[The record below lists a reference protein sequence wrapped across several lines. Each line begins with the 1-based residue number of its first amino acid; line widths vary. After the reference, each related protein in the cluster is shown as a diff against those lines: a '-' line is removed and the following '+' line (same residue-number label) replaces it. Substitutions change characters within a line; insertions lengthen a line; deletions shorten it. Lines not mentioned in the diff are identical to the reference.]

1 MKKIS
6 IIIPAY
12 NEEESLPFLY
22 DKLNEL
28 MDHMEQY
35 EFEIL
40 FVNDGSKDK
49 TIKLIK
55 EYREKDSR
63 YCYIDFARNFGK
75 EIAMIAGLDYATGDC
90 AIFIDADLQDPP
102 GLIPE
107 LVKYWEEGYD
117 DVYAKRRSREG
128 ETFLKKFT
136 SKMYYII
143 LQKMTKI
150 EIQKD
155 TGDFRLLDRRCINA
169 LKKLRESQRNTKSM
183 FSWIGYK
190 KKEVLYDR
198 DARVAG
204 KTKWNY
210 MKLIDLAIDGITSF
224 TTSPLKLATWLAIPT
239 FMMLFI
245 YSIYVIAKCIIIHT
259 FIQAFQA
266 IILLILFFS
275 GIQILL
281 FGIIG
286 EYLGRIFVE
295 TKNRPLYLVN
305 EYNGEKEMNS

>member
-6 IIIPAY
+6 VIIPTY
-12 NEEESLPFLY
+12 NEEETLPILY
-22 DKLNEL
+22 ERFNKLMNSML
-28 MDHMEQY
+28 NY
-35 EFEIL
+35 EFELL

-49 TIKLIK
+49 TIDIIK
-55 EYREKDSR
+55 NMREKDNR
-63 YCYIDFARNFGK
+63 INYVDFSRNFGK

-90 AIFIDADLQDPP
+90 VIFIDADLQDPP
-102 GLIPE
+102 ELIPE

-117 DVYAKRRSREG
+117 DVYAKRKSRKG
-128 ETFLKKFT
+128 ESWLKKFT
-136 SKMYYII
+136 SKMYYKI
-143 LQKMTKI
+143 LQNLTQV

-155 TGDFRLLDRRCINA
+155 TGDFRLLDRRCVNA

-198 DARVAG
+198 DPRIAG

-210 MKLIDLAIDGITSF
+210 RRLIDLAIDGITSF
-224 TTSPLKLATWLAIPT
+224 TTSPLRLSTFIAIPT
-239 FMMLFI
+239 FIMLFI
-245 YSIYVIAKCIIIHT
+245 YFIYVIVKSIVVNT
-259 FIQAFQA
+259 PIQAFQA

-281 FGIIG
+281 SGIIG
-286 EYLGRIFVE
+286 EYLGRIFKE

-305 EYNGEKEMNS
+305 EYNGEKEKN